1 MKLSSRFEYE
11 IEVASESKEA
21 YVTLSYGDKFVYF
34 SVGMSAICEYANTFD
49 DIQHIYAE
57 IRYFDGT
64 DLRLRLPAMLAYMFW
79 VQGGY
84 YDERD
89 NVKFKLLVEFTVTI
103 SWSVIEYRKQ
113 MATSGELGHAMD
125 AVKWG
130 TD

>member
-1 MKLSSRFEYE
+1 M
-11 IEVASESKEA
+11 ADA
-21 YVTLSYGDKFVYF
+21 PT
-34 SVGMSAICEYANTFD
+34 
-49 DIQHIYAE
+49 
-57 IRYFDGT
+57 T
-64 DLRLRLPAMLAYMFW
+64 DLAYMFW

-89 NVKFKLLVEFTVTI
+89 NVKFRLLVEFTVTMI